1 MSQNQLFTCPS
12 CYAEVPGTP
21 GATLICTTCSCQFAA
36 EVAAPLDDDE
46 LTLAPLTETS
56 AVSTTSPP
64 SVTGNDHTTLH
75 LEEVITHA
83 DQACKQC
90 NRLISFDKLECP
102 HCGYNLTLGRNFDPG
117 ELDPYHG
124 VFGFDRYLMRHTQDN
139 NTGSLM
145 LWLHVFLGFVG
156 IVAMLVWPGWLYLV
170 VPTLAIIYTIYR
182 VHANYTKAFQR
193 GKGLI
198 PKMLLLYNRLTTW
211 KGFISNA
218 KTDDCILSMRSS
230 HFNDNAIASIEDPT
244 SIEILDIAGSS
255 ITDNGV
261 RYLATFSDLRV
272 LVVASC
278 SVSEQ
283 VLDELQIALPR
294 VCIWRP

>member
-1 MSQNQLFTCPS
+1 MSQNQSFTCPG
-12 CYAEVPGTP
+12 CYKEVTGTP
-21 GATLICTTCSCQFAA
+21 GATLTCATCSCQFSA
-36 EVAAPLDDDE
+36 EAAAPLDDDE

-56 AVSTTSPP
+56 TSTTKLPP
-64 SVTGNDHTTLH
+64 SVTGNPQVSLH
-75 LEEVITHA
+75 LEEEIA
-83 DQACKQC
+83 QPDRACKKCHQ
-90 NRLISFDKLECP
+90 LIAFDELECP
-102 HCGYNLTLGRNFDPG
+102 HCGINLTLGRNIDPT

-139 NTGSLM
+139 DTGGLM
-145 LWLHVFLGFVG
+145 LWFHVLLGFIA
-156 IVAMLVWPGWLYLV
+156 IVTMLVWSGWVYLI
-170 VPTLAIIYTIYR
+170 VPTLALIYTIYR
-182 VHANYTKAFQR
+182 VHANYTNAFQR

-211 KGFISNA
+211 KGFISVG
-218 KTDDCILSMRSS
+218 KTDDCVVSMRSS
-230 HFNDNAIASIEDPT
+230 HFDDNAIASIEDPT
-244 SIEILDIAGSS
+244 AIEILDIAGSS

-261 RYLATFSDLRV
+261 RYLATFSALRV
-272 LVVASC
+272 LVVVSC